1 LRNFL
6 FFHDF
11 AQLKKEQSGF
21 MTLFFVRFLQL
32 CAFCGMGSKIPGG
45 VILFLSLFVSSWAP
59 EPPESLQ
66 LQIQAPPELSAV
78 RMRLEA
84 IPPGTFADIGEF
96 LGISGG
102 ASEPGR
108 VIHVVLASETSE
120 PARSIPP
127 WISGFAVG
135 ESGLVVIF
143 PARSPGYPDQTLED
157 VLRHEVAHVLIW
169 RAAAG
174 RPVPRWF
181 DEGIAMEVERQRRW
195 QDQTQLFYQ
204 LMTGGETD
212 LQHLDRLFAGGQNE
226 QTRAYALAGAF
237 VHDLLTQ
244 HGPDTARDVLLRVHS
259 GTEFDTAFAEVTGSS
274 PSHAEAEF
282 WRRQRIWTSWIPIIS
297 STTTLWIGVT
307 LLALLAIYIRR
318 RHNRAIEQEW
328 EKEESDTE
336 E

>member
-1 LRNFL
+1 
-6 FFHDF
+6 
-11 AQLKKEQSGF
+11 
-21 MTLFFVRFLQL
+21 MTLFFARFFQL
-32 CAFCGMGSKIPGG
+32 CAFYGMHSKILGQS
-45 VILFLSLFVSSWAP
+45 VLCLSLFVSSSAP

-66 LQIQAPPELSAV
+66 LEIQAPPELTAV

-84 IPPGTFADIGEF
+84 MPSSSFADIAQF
-96 LGISGG
+96 LGIAGSV
-102 ASEPGR
+102 SQPGPA
-108 VIHVVLASETSE
+108 IHVVLSLETSE
-120 PARSIPP
+120 LARSVPP

-135 ESGLVVIF
+135 ESSLVVLF

-181 DEGIAMEVERQRRW
+181 DEGVAMEVERQRRW

-212 LQHLDRLFAGGQNE
+212 LQHLDRLFAGGQND

-237 VHDLLTQ
+237 VHDLLKQ
-244 HGPDTARDVLLRVHS
+244 HSPQTAKDILMRVRS
-259 GTEFDTAFAEVTGSS
+259 GTEFDMAFAAVTGSS
-274 PSHAEAEF
+274 PSRAEAEF
-282 WRRQRIWTSWIPIIS
+282 WHRQRAWTSWIPIIS

-307 LLALLAIYIRR
+307 LLALLAIYMRHRR
-318 RHNRAIEQEW
+318 NRAIEEEW
-328 EKEESDTE
+328 EKEESDSE
-336 E
+336 GKS